1 MWKTKSARGVSML
14 MFLIC
19 DMGSA
24 LWIAYG
30 LGLNK
35 PATNQRISKKTIFLF
50 LRHLAPYTSF
60 LINKTYR
67 ALNDEEIKKW
77 FF

>member
-35 PATNQRISKKTIFLF
+35 PAIYITNVVIYYLF
-50 LRHLAPYTSF
+50 
-60 LINKTYR
+60 
-67 ALNDEEIKKW
+67 
-77 FF
+77 